1 MEEGLWI
8 PITAFVVIGL
18 VIFVIT
24 FFRYKSRLAT
34 QKTIRLALEK
44 GNEMTPE
51 LLTSLIEPKHSVS
64 GDLRRGL
71 VSLSI
76 GVGIGLFGY
85 ILGEDDAVRPMIG
98 MSMFPVFIGI
108 AYLILWRL
116 GQREKQS

>member
-8 PITAFVVIGL
+8 PITAFVVTGL

-24 FFRYKSRLAT
+24 FFRYKTRQAT

-51 LLTSLIEPKHSVS
+51 LLASLTEPRHSVS

-76 GVGIGLFGY
+76 GVGVALFGF
-85 ILGEDDAVRPMIG
+85 ILGEEDAVRPMIG